1 MLDALG
7 FLRSF
12 GVIEPVQRADQSQVA
27 GYASYSLEFDAFA
40 DYPAL
45 WLWFLHRAS
54 PPCTQHPCGWLWV
67 ACPCQRRGVQHL
79 HAALWAVWDCEL
91 FLVFGHNVENQD
103 LVFVFQFSALCAGNA
118 VSKGQCSQDKKQY
131 EYNEKTQSKFSI
143 NTVIT
148 HCLPPARQRR
158 PRSLQCLS
166 DYRCIRGSPCSSPP

>member
-54 PPCTQHPCGWLWV
+54 PPFVQSTLAGVMGW
-67 ACPCQRRGVQHL
+67 P
-79 HAALWAVWDCEL
+79 
-91 FLVFGHNVENQD
+91 
-103 LVFVFQFSALCAGNA
+103 
-118 VSKGQCSQDKKQY
+118 K
-131 EYNEKTQSKFSI
+131 
-143 NTVIT
+143 
-148 HCLPPARQRR
+148 
-158 PRSLQCLS
+158 
-166 DYRCIRGSPCSSPP
+166 SSPKRTALRHKNLLFAVGWYWPSMAPTCSIFEHKNLSKNGTTQKLPAPNSAAQAA